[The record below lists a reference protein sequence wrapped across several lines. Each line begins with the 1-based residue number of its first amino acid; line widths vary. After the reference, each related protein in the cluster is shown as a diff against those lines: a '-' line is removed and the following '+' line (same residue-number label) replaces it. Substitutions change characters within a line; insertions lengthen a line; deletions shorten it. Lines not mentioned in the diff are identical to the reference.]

1 MEKRGD
7 WQTPFGSFFTAQ
19 PLGRTGKVAF
29 VYPGA
34 FNSYLGLGKDLLYLF
49 PRLHSLVLRATHQIG
64 GVLREQALYPR
75 LGHRPDQR
83 ELERLEAFLMEDA
96 VAMLSSGTSLSVL
109 YTLLLKEI
117 LGVAPAAS
125 FGYSLG
131 ENSMM
136 FASGIWTNGDE
147 VSKALADSD
156 LFRSRIAGPQEA
168 IREYWGLPKEA
179 SGDDLWRN
187 YVLMTSPEAVRGE
200 PDVYL
205 THINTPNQLVIG
217 GRCSACLRLIER
229 LRCNALEAPFRYALH
244 CDPMRSERERL
255 AALHDWPVMSEPLER
270 IYTADGYVPL
280 KIERAAIARSLA
292 GMLVSP
298 LDFVR
303 LTNTVYQDG
312 ARIFIELGA
321 GSNCSKWIGGTLKGQ
336 PHAALSLNR
345 KGVSDYSALLGAVA
359 RLVGHRVP
367 LRLEQVYGGS
377 DGRMG

>member
-1 MEKRGD
+1 
-7 WQTPFGSFFTAQ
+7 
-19 PLGRTGKVAF
+19 
-29 VYPGA
+29 
-34 FNSYLGLGKDLLYLF
+34 
-49 PRLHSLVLRATHQIG
+49 
-64 GVLREQALYPR
+64 
-75 LGHRPDQR
+75 
-83 ELERLEAFLMEDA
+83 
-96 VAMLSSGTSLSVL
+96 
-109 YTLLLKEI
+109 
-117 LGVAPAAS
+117 
-125 FGYSLG
+125 
-131 ENSMM
+131 
-136 FASGIWTNGDE
+136 

-205 THINTPNQLVIG
+205 THINTPNQVVIG
-217 GRCSACLRLIER
+217 GRGSACLRLIER

-270 IYTADGYVPL
+270 LYTADGYVPL

-336 PHAALSLNR
+336 PHAALSLIR